1 MAADRLPCLVRRLRP
16 GGRRVSS
23 EIPASDAGPRSSVS
37 CRAMDASS
45 HGGGA
50 PAGICSRPS
59 AARSGSPCTDLWK
72 RSEAERQ
79 TDGVGSSRCGRLR
92 DSSSVR
98 TRRSPRPI
106 SASGGS
112 AWERRHSS
120 RQRLATSIGSPRE
133 GAEDA
138 ASAVGNGP
146 THTVDAPC
154 GRKYQPA
161 GLSGGLASS
170 SCQRSPS
177 SKRATRR
184 SALAGLTIVPD
195 KHRSAEAR
203 TVEAT
208 FCEYC
213 CRAVHRVM
221 DVLFGPLQSVAE
233 VAARHWLPALS
244 REHVHD
250 RARCPTAKQLLPG
263 MAGHLSPALPR
274 SPPW

>member
-1 MAADRLPCLVRRLRP
+1 MAADRLPCLVRRLWP

-59 AARSGSPCTDLWK
+59 VRSGSPCTDLGERDK
-72 RSEAERQ
+72 AERQ
-79 TDGVGSSRCGRLR
+79 TNGAGSSCCGRLR
-92 DSSSVR
+92 DSSNVR
-98 TRRSPRPI
+98 TRRLPRPI
-106 SASGGS
+106 PASGGS
-112 AWERRHSS
+112 ARERRHSS

-133 GAEDA
+133 GADDA

-146 THTVDAPC
+146 THTADAPC

-161 GLSGGLASS
+161 GLSGRLASS
-170 SCQRSPS
+170 SRQRSPS

-195 KHRSAEAR
+195 KHRSAGAR
-203 TVEAT
+203 TAEMT
-208 FCEYC
+208 FCE
-213 CRAVHRVM
+213 R
-221 DVLFGPLQSVAE
+221 
-233 VAARHWLPALS
+233 WLL
-244 REHVHD
+244 D
-250 RARCPTAKQLLPG
+250 RALGHECAIRPAAVRYRGRVTLLDCLSCPESTFTIRAQ
-263 MAGHLSPALPR
+263 
-274 SPPW
+274 